1 MKTDLK
7 KLIAEAA
14 KIINKNSAIEIVKRF
29 YYNGQYIFVTNLE
42 TQLKIEI
49 YEDEKNEL
57 GLTEKGLYIFLQ
69 DKFVKA
75 PENPED
81 FPNLIFTNSTEQ
93 HNINFLQSDFDSI
106 KLLNTKE
113 ERTFG
118 TILITKDN
126 NLYLSH
132 TDGKVL
138 YLRKLAKFDQDLMNI
153 FSVKP
158 LNFISKI
165 ANNVWFSVV
174 EIEGDKKIVFKSAE
188 GRNWQIETKEQ
199 RCSPNVFRVFPESFN
214 KKVDLSM
221 QAETIEKETK
231 DYTKYNKTLR
241 NGNEILFYFE
251 GKLENKGTSSIEIKT
266 EIKDEISKPDFNK
279 ALILL
284 VSYTKEENSFDPV
297 RAEYLVKALA
307 VAKEK
312 VVVFSEKTKN
322 TEGDYFSSEP
332 YLIY

>member
-14 KIINKNSAIEIVKRF
+14 KIINKNSTIEIVKRF
-29 YYNGQYIFVTNLE
+29 YYNEQYIFVTDFE

-57 GLTEKGLYIFLQ
+57 GLTEEGLYIFLQ

-75 PENPED
+75 PEKPED
-81 FPNLIFTNSTEQ
+81 FYRLIFSIPTKQ

-165 ANNVWFSVV
+165 ANNVGFSVV
-174 EIEGDKKIVFKSAE
+174 EIEGDKKIIFKSTE
-188 GRNWQIETKEQ
+188 GREWQIETKEQ

-221 QAETIEKETK
+221 QAEKIEKETK